1 MSSII
6 KLVHLVSILTPNSL
20 NFTKTPFFLRNTL
33 LLIKNYPFFIKNYP
47 WPPYKKF
54 QPLISAFIKNS
65 IFGINRDPC
74 AVHKSKKLWTKTRK
88 YGRYMGIANAYIFP
102 VAKSVP
108 YNMVRKTL
116 HYLSPD
122 SSSRS
127 ELPVPGLPSSSPF
140 TWYIY
145 VTRAQDVVIETKYV
159 NSEMIRGEKKHI
171 CSWDMK
177 NLICR
182 HYF

>member
-1 MSSII
+1 M
-6 KLVHLVSILTPNSL
+6 T
-20 NFTKTPFFLRNTL
+20 
-33 LLIKNYPFFIKNYP
+33 
-47 WPPYKKF
+47 KF
-54 QPLISAFIKNS
+54 QPAISAFIKNS

-116 HYLSPD
+116 HYSSPD

-140 TWYIY
+140 T
-145 VTRAQDVVIETKYV
+145 
-159 NSEMIRGEKKHI
+159 
-171 CSWDMK
+171 
-177 NLICR
+177 
-182 HYF
+182 

>member
-1 MSSII
+1 MCL
-6 KLVHLVSILTPNSL
+6 KFHENT
-20 NFTKTPFFLRNTL
+20 FFLWNTL
-33 LLIKNYPFFIKNYP
+33 LFIKKNYP
-47 WPPYKKF
+47 WPLYKKF
-54 QPLISAFIKNS
+54 QPAISAFIKNS
-65 IFGINRDPC
+65 DFGINRDPC

-116 HYLSPD
+116 HYSSPD

-159 NSEMIRGEKKHI
+159 NSEMIRGEKSTFVHETWKI
-171 CSWDMK
+171 
-177 NLICR
+177 
-182 HYF
+182 